1 MALDTLV
8 TSDLDLMNA
17 RPLDVHRWSEYPEV
31 NDFVNEIYSTLKS
44 IKGHQ
49 NTGKKLVKVLLLDL
63 YVAWSG
69 DPSMKIMFSRDN
81 NAYKAKSRYSELHIG
96 KTIIGI
102 VDTLVTEGIIHE
114 QKGFNDR
121 ITGIGFK
128 SRLWASEGLHA
139 SNSTRVPFYLT
150 TDKLNKR
157 SFFEN
162 TQAVLNN
169 LQNSLVSESSK

>member
-1 MALDTLV
+1 MALDALV
-8 TSDLDLMNA
+8 TTDLDLMNA

-49 NTGKKLVKVLLLDL
+49 RTGKKLVKVLLLDL
-63 YVAWSG
+63 YVDWSG

-121 ITGIGFK
+121 ITGIGFQ
-128 SRLWASEGLHA
+128 SRLWASEGLQE
-139 SNSTRVPFYLT
+139 RF
-150 TDKLNKR
+150 K
-157 SFFEN
+157 
-162 TQAVLNN
+162 QARFSQFAIEHHQDRDTVILRNQQ
-169 LQNSLVSESSK
+169 LAF